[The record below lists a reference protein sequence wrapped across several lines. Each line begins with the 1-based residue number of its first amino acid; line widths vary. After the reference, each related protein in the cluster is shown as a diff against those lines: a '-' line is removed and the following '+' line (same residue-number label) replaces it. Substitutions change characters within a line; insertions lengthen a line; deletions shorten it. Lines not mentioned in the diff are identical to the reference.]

1 MSTHP
6 FSNIQGLWSQAETR
20 SRIFVSYRRDDAR
33 GDAGRLTDKLKFHFG
48 DKQIFRDVEAIEAGV
63 DFVEAINSAVSQCAV
78 LLAIIGPNWLKVSDG
93 QGRRRLDDRNDFVR
107 LEIAAALQ
115 RNIRVVPVLVGGAMM
130 PKAEDLPQGLESLA
144 RRQAHELSDPR
155 WDFDVGQ
162 LVETLE
168 RAGIKPAR
176 RPSPSP
182 DGSWWKRNKIAIGV
196 GGALLMIGGYVYS
209 EFEDRLDELFSRS
222 VANSPVNLKNPPGAN
237 LPLVNMGN
245 NALLNSPKNEPVPTK
260 RPDLAPRNEA
270 AREPLSYR
278 GFDAIGR
285 YPTLVQVLNPG

>member
-1 MSTHP
+1 MSTKP
-6 FSNIQGLWSQAETR
+6 FANIQGLWGQAEAG

-78 LLAIIGPNWLKVSDG
+78 LLAIIGPNWLKVTDS

-115 RNIRVVPVLVGGAMM
+115 RNIRVVPVLVGGAVM

-168 RAGIKPAR
+168 
-176 RPSPSP
+176 SP
-182 DGSWWKRNKIAIGV
+182 
-196 GGALLMIGGYVYS
+196 L
-209 EFEDRLDELFSRS
+209 
-222 VANSPVNLKNPPGAN
+222 GAN
-237 LPLVNMGN
+237 LPLLNMGSN
-245 NALLNSPKNEPVPTK
+245 SLLNSPNNEPLPAR
-260 RPDLAPRNEA
+260 RPDVPPRNEP
-270 AREPLSYR
+270 ARQPLAYR

>member
-33 GDAGRLTDKLKFHFG
+33 GDAGRLTDKLKYHFG

-78 LLAIIGPNWLKVSDG
+78 LLAIIGPNWLKVTDS

-115 RNIRVVPVLVGGAMM
+115 RNIRVVPVLVGGVVM

-168 RAGIKPAR
+168 RAGIKPTR
-176 RPSPSP
+176 R
-182 DGSWWKRNKIAIGV
+182 A
-196 GGALLMIGGYVYS
+196 AC
-209 EFEDRLDELFSRS
+209 
-222 VANSPVNLKNPPGAN
+222 
-237 LPLVNMGN
+237 PLRR
-245 NALLNSPKNEPVPTK
+245 K
-260 RPDLAPRNEA
+260 
-270 AREPLSYR
+270 
-278 GFDAIGR
+278 
-285 YPTLVQVLNPG
+285 LVEEK